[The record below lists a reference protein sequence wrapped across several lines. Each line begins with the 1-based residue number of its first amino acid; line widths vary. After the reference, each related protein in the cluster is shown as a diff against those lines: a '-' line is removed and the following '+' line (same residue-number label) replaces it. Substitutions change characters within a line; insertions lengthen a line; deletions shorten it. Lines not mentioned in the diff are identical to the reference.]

1 MVELALN
8 LKRALFFGLSKLK
21 VDCLHPALNV
31 EVIKWADPEQAEYI
45 SSKIIYGNQ
54 AYLWRWVSKWS
65 GISVTA

>member
-8 LKRALFFGLSKLK
+8 LKQTWYAHFFFGLSKLK

-54 AYLWRWVSKWS
+54 AYL
-65 GISVTA
+65 